1 LETLLQD
8 YEKQTVENVTN
19 YALWCGTTRQND
31 KSNRM
36 TGVRMAKG
44 KTLSQGW
51 CKNAAGPKYILQ
63 CHYDFYY
70 WQTEDEKSQAD
81 RKT

>member
-1 LETLLQD
+1 MGNISLQN
-8 YEKQTVENVTN
+8 YRKQTVENVTN
-19 YALWCGTTRQND
+19 YALRCGTTRQND

-44 KTLSQGW
+44 KTFSQGW
-51 CKNAAGPKYILQ
+51 RENAAASKYIQQ

-70 WQTEDEKSQAD
+70 
-81 RKT
+81 